1 MTKELLDKAS
11 KAYFEGSPFL
21 SDQEFDALAKK
32 EDYERVGYNP
42 DARLLHMFPLYSLQK
57 VFEGEDTPPIYKS
70 KVIETPKLDGAA
82 ISIQYRNGK
91 LSSVITR
98 GDGKAGIE
106 VTDKFLNNSIVPQK
120 LYPEYTFAGNTGHYI
135 KNQGLLQVTGEI
147 VAPKEIPN
155 ARNYAAG
162 ALNLKDVEEFKRRNL
177 TFIAYNIEPN
187 ISSTY
192 EGDMSHLEYSG
203 FNTAMDSEWD
213 EFPTDG
219 KVFRVNDNIE
229 YLSLGFTSHHPRGAY
244 ALKTRE
250 EGIET
255 TLLDVVWQTGKSGKV
270 TPVAILDPIEIDD
283 AVISRAT
290 LNNIAYIKS
299 LNLEIGCRVKVI
311 RAGKIIPRVIERVS
325 GDIEKN
331 KT

>member
-21 SDQEFDALAKK
+21 SDEEFDTLAKK

-42 DARLLHMFPLYSLQK
+42 DARMLHMFPLYSLQK

-203 FNTAMDSEWD
+203 FNTAIDSEWD

-219 KVFRVNDNIE
+219 KVFRVNDNTE

-255 TLLDVVWQTGKSGKV
+255 TLLDVIWQTGKSGKV
-270 TPVAILDPIEIDD
+270 TPVAILEPIGIDD
-283 AVISRAT
+283 AIISRAT

-325 GDIEKN
+325 
-331 KT
+331 

>member
-21 SDQEFDALAKK
+21 SDEEFDTLAKK

-42 DARLLHMFPLYSLQK
+42 DARMLHMFPLYSLQK

-203 FNTAMDSEWD
+203 FNTAIDSEWD

-219 KVFRVNDNIE
+219 KVFRVNDNTE

-255 TLLDVVWQTGKSGKV
+255 TLLDVIWQTGKSGKV
-270 TPVAILDPIEIDD
+270 TPVAILEPIEIDD
-283 AVISRAT
+283 AIISRAT

-325 GDIEKN
+325 
-331 KT
+331 

>member
-21 SDQEFDALAKK
+21 SDEEFDTLAKK

-42 DARLLHMFPLYSLQK
+42 DARMLHMFPLYSLQK
-57 VFEGEDTPPIYKS
+57 VFEGENTPPIYKS

-203 FNTAMDSEWD
+203 FNTAIDSEWD

-219 KVFRVNDNIE
+219 KVFRVNDNTE

-255 TLLDVVWQTGKSGKV
+255 TLLDVIWQTGKSGKV
-270 TPVAILDPIEIDD
+270 TPVAILEPIEIDD
-283 AVISRAT
+283 AIISRAT

-325 GDIEKN
+325 
-331 KT
+331 

>member
-21 SDQEFDALAKK
+21 SDEEFDTLAKK

-42 DARLLHMFPLYSLQK
+42 DARMLHMFPLYSLQK

-120 LYPEYTFAGNTGHYI
+120 LYPEYTFASNTGHYI

-219 KVFRVNDNIE
+219 KVFRVNDNTE

-255 TLLDVVWQTGKSGKV
+255 TLLDVIWQTGKSGKV
-270 TPVAILDPIEIDD
+270 TPVAILEPIEIDD
-283 AVISRAT
+283 AIISRAT

-325 GDIEKN
+325 
-331 KT
+331 

>member
-21 SDQEFDALAKK
+21 SDEEFDTLAKK

-42 DARLLHMFPLYSLQK
+42 DARMLHMFPLYSLQK

-203 FNTAMDSEWD
+203 FNTVIDSDWD

-219 KVFRVNDNIE
+219 KVFRVNDNTE
-229 YLSLGFTSHHPRGAY
+229 YLVLGFTSHHPRGAY

-270 TPVAILDPIEIDD
+270 TPVAILEPIEIDD
-283 AVISRAT
+283 AIISRAT

-325 GDIEKN
+325 
-331 KT
+331 

>member
-21 SDQEFDALAKK
+21 SDEEFDTLAKK

-42 DARLLHMFPLYSLQK
+42 DARMLHMFPLYSLQK

-203 FNTAMDSEWD
+203 FNTAIDSEWD

-219 KVFRVNDNIE
+219 KVFRVNDNTE

-270 TPVAILDPIEIDD
+270 TPVAILEPIEIDD
-283 AVISRAT
+283 AIISRAT

-325 GDIEKN
+325 
-331 KT
+331 

>member
-1 MTKELLDKAS
+1 
-11 KAYFEGSPFL
+11 
-21 SDQEFDALAKK
+21 
-32 EDYERVGYNP
+32 
-42 DARLLHMFPLYSLQK
+42 MFPLYSLQK

-135 KNQGLLQVTGEI
+135 KNQGLLQITGEI

-192 EGDMSHLEYSG
+192 EGDMSHLEYSD

-219 KVFRVNDNIE
+219 KVFRVNDNTE

-255 TLLDVVWQTGKSGKV
+255 TLLDVIWQTGKSGKV
-270 TPVAILDPIEIDD
+270 TPVAILEPIEIDD
-283 AVISRAT
+283 AIISRAT

-325 GDIEKN
+325 
-331 KT
+331 

>member
-57 VFEGEDTPPIYKS
+57 VFEGEDTPPVYKS

-82 ISIQYRNGK
+82 ISIQYKNGK
-91 LSSVITR
+91 LFSVITR

-106 VTDKFLNNSIVPQK
+106 VTNKFLNNSIVPQK
-120 LYPEYTFAGNTGHYI
+120 LYPEYTFAGSTGHYI

-162 ALNLKDVEEFKRRNL
+162 ALNLKDIEEFKRRNL

-192 EGDMSHLEYSG
+192 DGDMSHLKYSG
-203 FNTAMDSEWD
+203 FNTAIDSEWD

-229 YLSLGFTSHHPRGAY
+229 YLTLGYTSHHPRGAY
-244 ALKTRE
+244 AFKTRE

-255 TLLDVVWQTGKSGKV
+255 TLLDVIWQTGKSGKV
-270 TPVAILDPIEIDD
+270 TPVAILEPIEIDD
-283 AVISRAT
+283 AIISRAT

-325 GDIEKN
+325 
-331 KT
+331 

>member
-21 SDQEFDALAKK
+21 SDEEFDSLAKK

-42 DARLLHMFPLYSLQK
+42 DARMLHMFPLYSLQK
-57 VFEGEDTPPIYKS
+57 VFEGEDTPPVYKS

-82 ISIQYRNGK
+82 ISIQYKNGK

-120 LYPEYTFAGNTGHYI
+120 LYPEYTFAGTGHYI

-162 ALNLKDVEEFKRRNL
+162 ALNLKDIEEFKRRNL

-203 FNTAMDSEWD
+203 FNTAMDSDWE

-229 YLSLGFTSHHPRGAY
+229 YITLGFTSHHPRGAY

-255 TLLDVVWQTGKSGKV
+255 TLLDVIWQTGKSGKV

-283 AVISRAT
+283 AIISRAT
-290 LNNIAYIKS
+290 LNNMAYIKS

-311 RAGKIIPRVIERVS
+311 RAGKIIPRIIERVS
-325 GDIEKN
+325 
-331 KT
+331 

>member
-21 SDQEFDALAKK
+21 SDEEFDTLAKK

-42 DARLLHMFPLYSLQK
+42 DARMLHMFPLYSLQK

-203 FNTAMDSEWD
+203 FNTAIDSEWD

-219 KVFRVNDNIE
+219 KVFRVNDNME
-229 YLSLGFTSHHPRGAY
+229 YLVLGFTSHHPRGAY
-244 ALKTRE
+244 AFKTRE

-255 TLLDVVWQTGKSGKV
+255 TLLDVIWQTGKSGKV
-270 TPVAILDPIEIDD
+270 TPVAILEPIEIDD
-283 AVISRAT
+283 AIISRAT

-325 GDIEKN
+325 
-331 KT
+331 

>member
-21 SDQEFDALAKK
+21 SDEEFDSLAKK

-42 DARLLHMFPLYSLQK
+42 DARMLHMFPLYSLQK

-91 LSSVITR
+91 LSSIITR

-219 KVFRVNDNIE
+219 KVFRVNDNTE

-255 TLLDVVWQTGKSGKV
+255 TLLDVIWQTGKSGKV
-270 TPVAILDPIEIDD
+270 TPVAILEPIEIDD
-283 AVISRAT
+283 AIISRAT

-325 GDIEKN
+325 
-331 KT
+331 

>member
-57 VFEGEDTPPIYKS
+57 VFEGEDTPPVYKS

-82 ISIQYRNGK
+82 ISIQYKNGK
-91 LSSVITR
+91 LFSVITR

-106 VTDKFLNNSIVPQK
+106 VTNKFLNNSIVPQK
-120 LYPEYTFAGNTGHYI
+120 LYPEYTFAGSTGHYI

-162 ALNLKDVEEFKRRNL
+162 ALNLKDTEEFKRRNL

-192 EGDMSHLEYSG
+192 DGDMSHLKYSG
-203 FNTAMDSEWD
+203 FNTAIDSEWD

-219 KVFRVNDNIE
+219 KVFRVNNNIE
-229 YLSLGFTSHHPRGAY
+229 YLTLGFTSHHPRGAY
-244 ALKTRE
+244 AFKTRE

-255 TLLDVVWQTGKSGKV
+255 TLLDVIWQTGKSGKV

-283 AVISRAT
+283 AIISRAT

-325 GDIEKN
+325 
-331 KT
+331 

>member
-57 VFEGEDTPPIYKS
+57 VFEGEDTPPVYKS

-82 ISIQYRNGK
+82 ISIQYKNGK
-91 LSSVITR
+91 LFSVITR

-106 VTDKFLNNSIVPQK
+106 VTNKFLNNSIVPQK
-120 LYPEYTFAGNTGHYI
+120 LYPEYTFAGSTGHYI

-162 ALNLKDVEEFKRRNL
+162 ALNLKDIEEFKRRNL

-192 EGDMSHLEYSG
+192 DGDMSHLKYSG
-203 FNTAMDSEWD
+203 FNTAIDSEWD

-229 YLSLGFTSHHPRGAY
+229 YLTLGYTSHHPRGAY
-244 ALKTRE
+244 AFKTRE

-255 TLLDVVWQTGKSGKV
+255 TLLDVIWQTGKSGKV
-270 TPVAILDPIEIDD
+270 TPVAILEPIEIDD
-283 AVISRAT
+283 AIISRAT
-290 LNNIAYIKS
+290 LNNVAYIKS

-325 GDIEKN
+325 
-331 KT
+331 

>member
-21 SDQEFDALAKK
+21 SDEEFDALAKK

-57 VFEGEDTPPIYKS
+57 VFEGEDTPPVYKS

-82 ISIQYRNGK
+82 ISIQYKNGK
-91 LSSVITR
+91 LFSVITR

-106 VTDKFLNNSIVPQK
+106 VTNKFLNNSIVPQK
-120 LYPEYTFAGNTGHYI
+120 LYPEYTFAGSTGHYI

-203 FNTAMDSEWD
+203 FNTAIDSEWD

-219 KVFRVNDNIE
+219 KVFRVNDNTE

-255 TLLDVVWQTGKSGKV
+255 TLLDVIWQTGKSGKV
-270 TPVAILDPIEIDD
+270 TPVAILEPIEIDD
-283 AVISRAT
+283 AIISRAT
-290 LNNIAYIKS
+290 LNNVAYIKS

-325 GDIEKN
+325 
-331 KT
+331 